1 MPLKVLHLSRTKKLQ
16 IKLLQKPSQPRP
28 LLNNLIDNNND
39 DDGPNDLDFHC
50 AYSCPKL
57 ARKVIDFDD
66 DKPLSDSV
74 TSRLA
79 DARAQAIQRYR
90 ELYIEA

>member
-28 LLNNLIDNNND
+28 LLNNLIDTNND

-66 DKPLSDSV
+66 DKPLSNSV

-79 DARAQAIQRYR
+79 DARAKAIQKYR
-90 ELYIEA
+90 EIYIAA

>member
-28 LLNNLIDNNND
+28 LLNNLIDTNND

-57 ARKVIDFDD
+57 ARKIIDFDD
-66 DKPLSDSV
+66 DNPLSDSV
-74 TSRLA
+74 TSRLVF
-79 DARAQAIQRYR
+79 ARKQAIQRYR
-90 ELYIEA
+90 EIYIEA